1 MDKARVSTGAPM
13 PEPADCVVVGPYSG
27 KCHCGW
33 ESPTHEA
40 IHDAGAALADHVE
53 AEHSDGRDDGPVA

>member
-1 MDKARVSTGAPM
+1 M

-33 ESPTHEA
+33 ESPAHEA